1 MKTKCESLFEK
12 IRRHVLEVN
21 VSLLCLSFVT
31 LLVLSNFLNGILVKN
46 DVIVSSIAETDIVD
60 VEYKDFTFFIFGY
73 SN

>member
-46 DVIVSSIAETDIVD
+46 DVVVS
-60 VEYKDFTFFIFGY
+60 KY
-73 SN
+73 S

>member
-1 MKTKCESLFEK
+1 MKTKCESLFEN
-12 IRRHVLEVN
+12 IRRHVLEAN

-60 VEYKDFTFFIFGY
+60 VEYKDFTLFIFGY